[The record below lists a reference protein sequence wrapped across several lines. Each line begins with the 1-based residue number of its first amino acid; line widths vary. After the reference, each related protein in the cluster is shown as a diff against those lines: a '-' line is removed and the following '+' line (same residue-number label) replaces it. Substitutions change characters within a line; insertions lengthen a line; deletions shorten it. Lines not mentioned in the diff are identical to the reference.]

1 MSDQLTWFLTFCIWG
16 GSAGGTDGGGISIA
30 GLNGIGGGGG
40 GLDSIESAGDGGAG
54 IAGRNVAVAYMAML
68 SSVEALIRLAAVE
81 GLALLQPRSPQQ
93 LEIASLLPP
102 PMLSPQQ
109 LEIESLLSQ
118 KK

>member
-1 MSDQLTWFLTFCIWG
+1 MF
-16 GSAGGTDGGGISIA
+16 
-30 GLNGIGGGGG
+30 
-40 GLDSIESAGDGGAG
+40 
-54 IAGRNVAVAYMAML
+54 V
-68 SSVEALIRLAAVE
+68 AAVE
-81 GLALLQPRSPQQ
+81 GFSLLQPLSPQQ

>member
-1 MSDQLTWFLTFCIWG
+1 MAVVAVGL
-16 GSAGGTDGGGISIA
+16 IA
-30 GLNGIGGGGG
+30 LKALGMVVLASLEGL
-40 GLDSIESAGDGGAG
+40 A
-54 IAGRNVAVAYMAML
+54 AVAYMTML